1 MIDQLVHWLI
11 DSFIDD
17 LLIDLRSH
25 FLKQIVGGSLAFFY
39 QSKEMANLST
49 ASVSDG
55 KWHNVKVRLDSKRIQ
70 LSQDYERHHVTK
82 IHQVA
87 MGEQACED
95 IVRWWR
101 ETIE

>member
-1 MIDQLVHWLI
+1 M
-11 DSFIDD
+11 
-17 LLIDLRSH
+17 
-25 FLKQIVGGSLAFFY
+25 GGSLAFFY

-87 MGEQACED
+87 MENKPVKILSVGGVKQSNKVSQGFLGCLQG
-95 IVRWWR
+95 RFY
-101 ETIE
+101 